1 MTWER
6 SAPSAANPLAWS
18 LPLFPIAGI
27 QFRVHF
33 TFVAYALIVVLRGSF
48 GPAEES
54 SVHGAST
61 VGMAVGALFLLVF
74 LREFVRA
81 LVVRASGGCAEDVVL
96 WPLGSLQGIDPAPG
110 WIAALLSSVVGTA
123 VSAVAFAAMGITL
136 GMLTGDWIGAGLPD
150 PVSAS
155 WLSNPHA
162 WWIDALWI
170 THWTGTQLALL
181 ALLPMLPL
189 DGGRAMEAFILR
201 RRGEYE
207 TPRIAAVATLATAST
222 AGLVGI
228 VRDLGT
234 LLTVAISCAGFAAFI
249 LWRLRA
255 GDSVAAARPSWM
267 VSHDDSEERE
277 TNSERERLERE
288 RQALAAEDRAVD
300 AILEKIARDGADQLS
315 AAERTTLARATERRR
330 GRSQG

>member
-6 SAPSAANPLAWS
+6 SAPSASNPLAWS

-27 QFRVHF
+27 HFRVHF
-33 TFVAYALIVVLRGSF
+33 TFIAYALIVVLRGSY

-61 VGMAVGALFLLVF
+61 VGMAVAALFVLVF
-74 LREFVRA
+74 LREAIRA
-81 LVVRASGGCAEDVVL
+81 LVVRASGGSAADVVL

-110 WIAALLSSVVGTA
+110 WLAALLSAAVGTA
-123 VSAVAFAAMGITL
+123 VSAVAFAAMGIAL
-136 GMLTGDWIGAGLPD
+136 GMVTGDWIGAGLPD
-150 PVSAS
+150 PISAS
-155 WLSNPHA
+155 WLSNPHV

-170 THWTGTQLALL
+170 THWTGAQLALL

-222 AGLVGI
+222 AGLVAI
-228 VRDLGT
+228 VRDFST
-234 LLTVAISCAGFAAFI
+234 LLTVAIACAGFAAFI

-267 VSHDDSEERE
+267 AVHDDAQERE
-277 TNSERERLERE
+277 VAAEREQAERE
-288 RQALAAEDRAVD
+288 RQALAVEDRAVD
-300 AILEKIARDGADQLS
+300 AILEKIAREGADRLS
-315 AAERTTLARATERRR
+315 ATERATLARATERRR
-330 GRSQG
+330 GRSQS

>member
-6 SAPSAANPLAWS
+6 SAPSASNPLAWS

-27 QFRVHF
+27 HFRVHF
-33 TFVAYALIVVLRGSF
+33 TFIAYALIVVLRGSY

-74 LREFVRA
+74 LRESTRA
-81 LVVRASGGCAEDVVL
+81 LVVRASGGSAADVVL

-110 WIAALLSSVVGTA
+110 WLAALLSAAVGTA
-123 VSAVAFAAMGITL
+123 VSAVAFAAMGIAL
-136 GMLTGDWIGAGLPD
+136 GMVTGDWIGAGLPD
-150 PVSAS
+150 PISAS
-155 WLSNPHA
+155 WLSNPHV

-170 THWTGTQLALL
+170 THWTGAQLALL

-222 AGLVGI
+222 AGLVAI
-228 VRDLGT
+228 VRDFST
-234 LLTVAISCAGFAAFI
+234 LLTVAIACAGFAAFI

-267 VSHDDSEERE
+267 AVHDDAEERE
-277 TNSERERLERE
+277 VAAERERAERE
-288 RQALAAEDRAVD
+288 RQALAVEDRAVD
-300 AILEKIARDGADQLS
+300 AILEKIAREGADRLS
-315 AAERTTLARATERRR
+315 AAERATLARATERRR
-330 GRSQG
+330 GRSQS